1 MHNKF
6 YTNLRGDNVL
16 KYISVLSTLEQNSSF
31 CYRIALAQMKA
42 YAMWKQNKYNWNEI
56 ESIFIKGM
64 PQWEDPQEVLF
75 VETVNTP
82 IDSYRVFP
90 SFLLTHK
97 FNLSQLLYLARQ
109 IDFPLGKLS
118 IVYALLSISDRIAQ
132 RFGYSRYVIGAN
144 IQNDVYHLNYKDYNT
159 IKNYTSFSEKEL
171 NEILENYNLTVKD
184 FAPLMLNV
192 EAKVIK
198 SEYNRLGHS
207 DTFELHPILKLK
219 DGSFLVTFPSALL
232 RAAYAYCYGIMQDE
246 LGVSRFND
254 LVETEMVQET
264 GAVIQRSFAHYVDQY
279 IFGQIPFLWFE
290 FDRDKIVNVA
300 IILID
305 KMPNLEIAVNE
316 SETEIKKHHPEKKVF
331 TLFVTQQ
338 LADQDMFLGFSKPV
352 THFNVEELKIVM
364 GQKDMNMLNL
374 YYYDE
379 DKKQIPFF
387 EGNQEIDLFSLYQT
401 NGNTF
406 YRDEMPDTI
415 WAVTGYALKMRAE
428 YLCVNDEHV
437 VDYNPQKTK
446 VLVRH
451 FADIPKQVPIYA
463 PYMTVKDL
471 YMLQLLNHELWVHL
485 NTENVYR
492 TYCREI
498 TIAVFNWIYAAQHVK
513 GISPLLKSTHV
524 EIAVFPGN
532 DFDSQKANENVMV
545 FCIPEEILKSEP
557 DNLEHNM
564 VFAFI
569 DALYRHGFGS
579 KDLTQDLVEQM
590 MSEASCGFIPIG
602 KEKEINVIDMNDGIN
617 SCYYVNKRYCDVILS
632 EIADYLNIKG
642 EERKYD
648 FSESKN
654 ILIKVSDY
662 ILQEIKK
669 ILGTI
674 DTKHL
679 LKSLLELHH
688 AMLFWSKL
696 TQRRFD
702 SLNRAY
708 SYIDATFD
716 NQMEYAHEYSEMNIL
731 SQGLIET
738 IILNDIHNNGG
749 KIEIELMDRLFAL
762 MHFNLNMGS
771 YLDQLGEKIS
781 GSELEIL
788 PNGRLVMP
796 QILMGKENSYFKR
809 QTELAMIHPE
819 LYDKLFALMPHS
831 SIDFNDKFFLD
842 AFKAEYGLD
851 FEKYARIIQAS
862 INYALDNEQPVMV
875 IPEADFYNNV
885 ATDILGTNDI
895 VAFKKSFVL
904 RSSMQKEGLNFSDK
918 WLQRFNRPVQ
928 ITARPWILYDGCIY
942 YSTKTIF
949 ESWMIK
955 IERLQNGTI
964 ARHSKEM
971 QALVTEVNDKKGHE
985 FTSNI
990 RTYYESLDISGLFID
1005 SEVEIRPNKPLLA
1018 SENLGDIDILLINNE
1033 TKQIVCIEAKNYAE
1047 SRTTYELIQQN
1058 KKIVTKELSHVID
1071 RDKWCKENKDKFK
1084 FYVPEV
1090 DDTYDVSTIFLTYHE
1105 NAYNYFDHQ
1114 DDFGLRFLSA
1124 MDIVVNPMIVFE

>member
-16 KYISVLSTLEQNSSF
+16 KYISVLSTMEQNSSF
-31 CYRIALAQMKA
+31 CYRIVLAQMKA
-42 YAMWKQNKYNWNEI
+42 YAMWKQNKYNWKEI

-109 IDFPLGKLS
+109 IDFPLEKLS

-132 RFGYSRYVIGAN
+132 RFGYSRYVIGTDN
-144 IQNDVYHLNYKDYNT
+144 QNDVYCLNYKDFNT
-159 IKNYTSFSEKEL
+159 FKNYTTFSEKEL
-171 NEILENYNLTVKD
+171 NEILENYNLTIKD

-198 SEYNRLGHS
+198 TEHNRLGHS
-207 DTFELHPILKLK
+207 DTFELHPILKLR

-232 RAAYAYCYGIMQDE
+232 RTAYACCYGIMQDE
-246 LGVSRFND
+246 LGISRFND

-290 FDRDKIVNVA
+290 FDRDKIANVA

-338 LADQDMFLGFSKPV
+338 MADQDMFLVFSKPV
-352 THFNVEELKIVM
+352 THFNVEELKVVM

-415 WAVTGYALKMRAE
+415 WAVTGYALKMRSE
-428 YLCVNDEHV
+428 YLCTNDEHV
-437 VDYNPQKTK
+437 VDYYPLKSK
-446 VLVRH
+446 VLVH
-451 FADIPKQVPIYA
+451 HYADIPNQVPIYA

-471 YMLQLLNHELWVHL
+471 YMLQLLDHELWVHL

-492 TYCREI
+492 TYCKEI

-513 GISPLLKSTHV
+513 GVSPLLKNAHV
-524 EIAVFPGN
+524 EIVVLPGN
-532 DFDSQKANENVMV
+532 DFDSQKANENVLV

-557 DNLEHNM
+557 DNLEQNM

-569 DALYRHGFGS
+569 DALCRHGFGS
-579 KDLTQDLVEQM
+579 KDLTQNLVEQM
-590 MSEASCGFIPIG
+590 MSEAGCGFIPIG
-602 KEKEINVIDMNDGIN
+602 KDKEINIIDMIDGVS
-617 SCYYVNKRYCDVILS
+617 SCYFVNKRYCDVILS

-654 ILIKVSDY
+654 ILINVSEY

-688 AMLFWSKL
+688 AMLLWSKL

-716 NQMEYAHEYSEMNIL
+716 NQKEYVHEYSEMNTL

-738 IILNDIHNNGG
+738 IILDDIHNDGG
-749 KIEIELMDRLFAL
+749 KTELELMDRLFAL
-762 MHFNLNMGS
+762 MHFNLNMGTF
-771 YLDQLGEKIS
+771 LDQLSERIPGA
-781 GSELEIL
+781 ELEIL
-788 PNGRLVMP
+788 ANGRLVMP
-796 QILMGKENSYFKR
+796 RIIIEKENSYFKR
-809 QTELAMIHPE
+809 LTDLAMLHPE
-819 LYDKLFALMPHS
+819 LYDKLSALMPHS
-831 SIDFNDKFFLD
+831 SIDIKSDLFLD

-851 FEKYARIIQAS
+851 FEKYVRIIQTS
-862 INYALDNEQPVMV
+862 INYAIDNEQPVMV
-875 IPEADFYNNV
+875 LPEPDFYNKI
-885 ATDILGTNDI
+885 AKDILDTNDI
-895 VAFKKSFVL
+895 EAFKKSLVL
-904 RSSMQKEGLNFSDK
+904 QSSIQKEELKYSDK

-928 ITARPWILYDGCIY
+928 ITARPWILYDGIIY

-964 ARHSKEM
+964 NKHTEEM
-971 QALVTEVNDKKGHE
+971 QALVTEVNDKKGHK
-985 FTSNI
+985 FTLNI
-990 RTYYESLDISGLFID
+990 RRYYESLNITGLFID
-1005 SEVEIRPNKPLLA
+1005 SEVKICPNKPLL
-1018 SENLGDIDILLINNE
+1018 SSTNLGDIDILLISTV
-1033 TKQIVCIEAKNYAE
+1033 TKQIICIEAKNYVE
-1047 SRTTYELIQQN
+1047 SRTTYELILQN
-1058 KKIVTKELSHVID
+1058 KKIVTKELPHVVD

-1090 DDTYDVSTIFLTYHE
+1090 DDTYIVSTIFLTYHE
-1105 NAYNYFDHQ
+1105 NAYNYFEHK

-1124 MDIVVNPMIVFE
+1124 MDIVENPMIVFE

>member
-16 KYISVLSTLEQNSSF
+16 KYISVISTLEQNSSF

-109 IDFPLGKLS
+109 VDFPLEKLS

-132 RFGYSRYVIGAN
+132 RFGYSRYVIGTDN
-144 IQNDVYHLNYKDYNT
+144 QKNVYHLNYKDFNI
-159 IKNYTSFSEKEL
+159 IKNYSTFSEKEL
-171 NEILENYNLTVKD
+171 NEILGNYNLTIKD

-198 SEYNRLGHS
+198 SEHNRLGHS

-232 RAAYAYCYGIMQDE
+232 RTAYACCYGIMQDE
-246 LGVSRFND
+246 IGVSRFND
-254 LVETEMVQET
+254 LVETEMVQEI

-290 FDRDKIVNVA
+290 FDRDKIANVA

-305 KMPNLEIAVNE
+305 KMPNLEIAVDE

-338 LADQDMFLGFSKPV
+338 MADQDMFLVFSRPV

-379 DKKQIPFF
+379 DKKQIPYF
-387 EGNQEIDLFSLYQT
+387 EGNQEIDLFSLYQN

-406 YRDEMPDTI
+406 YRDEMPTMLWTEI
-415 WAVTGYALKMRAE
+415 GYALKMRAE
-428 YLCVNDEHV
+428 YLCANDEHV
-437 VDYNPQKTK
+437 VDYNPQETK
-446 VLVRH
+446 VLVHH
-451 FADIPKQVPIYA
+451 FADIPNRVPIYA

-471 YMLQLLNHELWVHL
+471 YMLQLLDHELWVHL
-485 NTENVYR
+485 NTENIYR
-492 TYCREI
+492 TYCKEI

-513 GISPLLKSTHV
+513 GISPLLKNAHV
-524 EIAVFPGN
+524 EIVVLPGN
-532 DFDSQKANENVMV
+532 VFDSQKANENVLV

-557 DNLEHNM
+557 DNLEQKM

-569 DALYRHGFGS
+569 DALYRHGFSS
-579 KDLTQDLVEQM
+579 KDLTQNLVEQM
-590 MSEASCGFIPIG
+590 MSEAGCGFIPIG
-602 KEKEINVIDMNDGIN
+602 KDKEINVIDMNDGIS
-617 SCYYVNKRYCDVILS
+617 SCYFVNKRYCDVILS

-642 EERKYD
+642 EERKYA

-654 ILIKVSDY
+654 ILIKVSEY
-662 ILQEIKK
+662 ILQEIQK

-688 AMLFWSKL
+688 AMLLWSKL

-738 IILNDIHNNGG
+738 IILNDIHNDGG
-749 KIEIELMDRLFAL
+749 EIGVELMDRLFAL

-796 QILMGKENSYFKR
+796 QILIDKENSYFKR
-809 QTELAMIHPE
+809 QTELAMLHPE
-819 LYDKLFALMPHS
+819 LYDKLSALMPQS
-831 SIDFNDKFFLD
+831 SFDFNDKLFLD

-862 INYALDNEQPVMV
+862 TNYAIENEQPVMV

-885 ATDILGTNDI
+885 ATDILETNDI
-895 VAFKKSFVL
+895 GAFKKSFVL
-904 RSSMQKEGLNFSDK
+904 QSSMQKEGLNFSDK

-942 YSTKTIF
+942 YSTKTLF
-949 ESWMIK
+949 ESWIIK

-964 ARHSKEM
+964 NRHSEEM
-971 QALVTEVNDKKGHE
+971 QTLVTEVNDKKGQE

-990 RTYYESLDISGLFID
+990 RTYYESLNIKGLFVD
-1005 SEVEIRPNKPLLA
+1005 TEVEIRPNKPLSS
-1018 SENLGDIDILLINNE
+1018 SENLGDIDVLLINNE

-1058 KKIVTKELSHVID
+1058 RKIVTKDLSHVID
-1071 RDKWCKENKDKFK
+1071 RNKWCKENKDKFK

-1090 DDTYDVSTIFLTYHE
+1090 DDTYNVSTIFLTYHE
-1105 NAYNYFDHQ
+1105 NAYNYFEHQ
-1114 DDFGLRFLSA
+1114 NDFGLRFLSA
-1124 MDIVVNPMIVFE
+1124 MDIVENPMIVFE

>member
-16 KYISVLSTLEQNSSF
+16 KYISVISTLEQNSSF

-42 YAMWKQNKYNWNEI
+42 YAMWKKNKYNWNEI
-56 ESIFIKGM
+56 DSIFKKGM

-75 VETVNTP
+75 VETVNAP
-82 IDSYRVFP
+82 IGSYKVFS

-97 FNLSQLLYLARQ
+97 FNLSQLLFLARQ
-109 IDFPLGKLS
+109 IGFPQEKLS
-118 IVYALLSISDRIAQ
+118 IVYALLSISDMIAQ
-132 RFGYSRYVIGAN
+132 RLGYSRYVIGAHD
-144 IQNDVYHLNYKDYNT
+144 QNEVYHLNYKDFNT
-159 IKNYTSFSEKEL
+159 VKNYTTFSKKEL
-171 NEILENYNLTVKD
+171 NEILENYNLTIKD
-184 FAPLMLNV
+184 FAPLMLNI

-198 SEYNRLGHS
+198 SEHNRIGHS

-219 DGSFLVTFPSALL
+219 DGSSLVTFPSALL
-232 RAAYAYCYGIMQDE
+232 RTAYACCCEIMQDE
-246 LGVSRFND
+246 LGESTFND

-264 GAVIQRSFAHYVDQY
+264 GAVIQRSFAHYVDQR

-290 FDRDKIVNVA
+290 FDRDKIANVA

-305 KMPNLEIAVNE
+305 KMPNLEIAVKE
-316 SETEIKKHHPEKKVF
+316 SETEIKKQHPEKKVF

-338 LADQDMFLGFSKPV
+338 MADQDMFLGFSKPV

-387 EGNQEIDLFSLYQT
+387 EGNQEIDLFSLYQD
-401 NGNTF
+401 NGSTF
-406 YRDEMPDTI
+406 YRDEMPNMLWTEI
-415 WAVTGYALKMRAE
+415 GYALKIRAE
-428 YLCVNDEHV
+428 YLCTNDEHV
-437 VDYNPQKTK
+437 VDYIPQKTK
-446 VLVRH
+446 VLIRH

-463 PYMTVKDL
+463 PYMTVKNL
-471 YMLQLLNHELWVHL
+471 YILQLLDHELWVHL
-485 NTENVYR
+485 NTENEYR
-492 TYCREI
+492 TYCREF

-513 GISPLLKSTHV
+513 GISPLLKNTHV
-524 EIAVFPGN
+524 EIVVLPGK
-532 DFDSQKANENVMV
+532 DFDSQKANENAIV
-545 FCIPEEILKSEP
+545 FCIPEEILKS
-557 DNLEHNM
+557 DSDTLEQSM

-569 DALYRHGFGS
+569 DALSKHGFSS
-579 KDLTQDLVEQM
+579 KDLTQNIVKQM
-590 MSEASCGFIPIG
+590 MSEAGCGFIPIG
-602 KEKEINVIDMNDGIN
+602 KDKEINIIDMNDGTT
-617 SCYYVNKRYCDVILS
+617 SCYFVNKRYCDVILS

-642 EERKYD
+642 KERKYD

-716 NQMEYAHEYSEMNIL
+716 NQMEYVHEYSEMNTL

-738 IILNDIHNNGG
+738 IILDDIHNNGG
-749 KIEIELMDRLFAL
+749 KTEIELMDRLFAL
-762 MHFNLNMGS
+762 MHFNLNMGTF
-771 YLDQLGEKIS
+771 LDQLSERIP

-788 PNGRLVMP
+788 ANGRLVMP
-796 QILMGKENSYFKR
+796 RIIIEKENSYFKR
-809 QTELAMIHPE
+809 LTDLAMLHPD
-819 LYDKLFALMPHS
+819 LYDKLSALMPHS
-831 SIDFNDKFFLD
+831 SIDFNDKLFLD
-842 AFKAEYGLD
+842 AFKAEYGLN

-875 IPEADFYNNV
+875 IPESDFYDKV
-885 ATDILGTNDI
+885 AKDILETNDI
-895 VAFKKSFVL
+895 EAFKKSFVL
-904 RSSMQKEGLNFSDK
+904 QSSIQKDELKYSDK

-964 ARHSKEM
+964 NRHSEEM

-990 RTYYESLDISGLFID
+990 RKYYESLNISGLFID

-1018 SENLGDIDILLINNE
+1018 PENLGDIDILLINNE

-1058 KKIVTKELSHVID
+1058 RKIVTKELSHVID

-1090 DDTYDVSTIFLTYHE
+1090 DDTYNVNTIFLTYHE
-1105 NAYNYFDHQ
+1105 NAYNYFEHQ

-1124 MDIVVNPMIVFE
+1124 MDIVENPMIVFE